1 MVWVPEVSD
10 YKLGLGA
17 VPGLRGRPTQRVL
30 RTPTK
35 QGLGGF
41 ALKRLSHCTQS
52 ALREVL
58 LAVPPG
64 PCSGNSPF

>member
-10 YKLGLGA
+10 CKLGPGA
-17 VPGLRGRPTQRVL
+17 VPGLRGRPAQLVL
-30 RTPTK
+30 GMPTK

-41 ALKRLSHCTQS
+41 ALKRLSHRTQS